1 MSTPWIVVTKTFGI
15 VDAQIIAG
23 RLDAE
28 GIPVRVRP
36 EEIGHHIGITIGKLG
51 QVAIEVPAAFLEEA
65 VAVLSFDFSDDDF
78 DEYFDDDEDE
88 EYDGSFPDI
97 P

>member
-1 MSTPWIVVTKTFGI
+1 MQQSWVVVTKTFGI

-36 EEIGHHIGITIGKLG
+36 EESGRHFGINVGKLG
-51 QVAIEVPAAFLEEA
+51 QVAVEVPELYLESAEA
-65 VAVLSFDFSDDDF
+65 ILSVDFSDEDFYDD
-78 DEYFDDDEDE
+78 DLEFDDDDE
-88 EYDGSFPDI
+88 LDS
-97 P
+97 